1 MIPNLNPNDLVI
13 FYVVAREKSLSSAAE
28 KLFLTQPAITYHIQ
42 SLEKYARVKLIEFK
56 RHQVVLTPSGQELL
70 KYAEE
75 IYQQLVDADRY
86 VNFIRESNLRI
97 GIASVYDTLVGPLLQ
112 AMFDEQDQ
120 HIKLMVK
127 SANAFE
133 MVQDVLNSTLDLA
146 ILPRYDYAGEKL
158 NHIQVSHPEKIV
170 CFAAPHQVIDDEPL
184 DWKDLL
190 NYPLVTGPE
199 TSVIRRLLFD
209 KFRQEG
215 LEEPSLA
222 AEMGNV
228 EWCKTLVESGRG
240 LSFTLAQDIEKQ
252 VEEGRFKLVPLKE
265 YLYIIAEV
273 VTRPDISN
281 FIINKFVNMVKT
293 TFGYSDPDVGSEPVE

>member
-215 LEEPSLA
+215 LEEPA
-222 AEMGNV
+222 
-228 EWCKTLVESGRG
+228 
-240 LSFTLAQDIEKQ
+240 
-252 VEEGRFKLVPLKE
+252 
-265 YLYIIAEV
+265 
-273 VTRPDISN
+273 
-281 FIINKFVNMVKT
+281 
-293 TFGYSDPDVGSEPVE
+293 